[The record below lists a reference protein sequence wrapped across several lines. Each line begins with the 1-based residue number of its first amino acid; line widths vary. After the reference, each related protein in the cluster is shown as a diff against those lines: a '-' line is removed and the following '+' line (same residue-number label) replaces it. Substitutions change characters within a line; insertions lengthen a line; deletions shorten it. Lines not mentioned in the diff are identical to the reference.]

1 MTGHSTDIPRTTVQ
15 IDGLQIA
22 QALAGDRD
30 GSPVL
35 MLHGWGA
42 HIELVWPLAQRLLT
56 LGYRVLVP
64 EMPGFGA
71 SDPPPA
77 AWTVQDYARWVLAYA
92 DHHELERF
100 HLFGHSF
107 GGRLGLILG
116 AEHAGRIQAMVLA
129 DAAGIRK
136 QSPVTARARLTVYK
150 GVRDGLKR
158 VGLGALSDRLRGWY
172 NRRYGSTGFQ
182 SASGV
187 MRETFVKVVNADLRE
202 YAARVRVPTLLV
214 WGEDDADTPLWQG
227 HLLERLIPD
236 AGLVILPGAGHYS
249 YLEHPAQVAQ
259 AMHALFTA

>member
-1 MTGHSTDIPRTTVQ
+1 MTSPDIPRTTLNLN
-15 IDGLQIA
+15 GLQIS
-22 QALAGDRD
+22 QATAGDTD
-30 GSPVL
+30 AVPVL

-42 HIELVWPLAQRLLT
+42 NIDLVWPLAQRLVT

-64 EMPGFGA
+64 DMPGFGV

-77 AWTVQDYARWVLAYA
+77 AWTVQAYAQWVLAYA
-92 DHHELERF
+92 DHHGLERF

-116 AEHAGRIQAMVLA
+116 ADHSERIQAIVLA
-129 DAAGIRK
+129 DAAGIRT
-136 QSPVTARARLTVYK
+136 QAPMMARARLAVYK
-150 GVRDGLKR
+150 GMRDGLTR

-172 NRRYGSTGFQ
+172 NGRYGSVDFQ

-202 YAARVRVPTLLV
+202 YAARVGCPTLLV
-214 WGEDDADTPLWQG
+214 WGEEDADTPLWQG
-227 HLLERLIPD
+227 QMLEQLIPD
-236 AGLVILPGAGHYS
+236 AGLVVLPGAGHYS

-259 AMHALFTA
+259 AMHALFQA